1 MLCSE
6 TKNSLPAT
14 CRWQA
19 KSMVVINKITFLI
32 LLIIFLFRRFL
43 LQIDSWIYCHPNFLQ
58 IESLI
63 HLKFFFLLQVV
74 EEVVADSFVQVSA
87 LMPSHVVRLTWIYEE
102 IWLGTCCDTS
112 LQEGEAVLWHHG
124 HIVQALDN
132 LQFTLQVF
140 SLIE

>member
-1 MLCSE
+1 
-6 TKNSLPAT
+6 
-14 CRWQA
+14 
-19 KSMVVINKITFLI
+19 MVVINKITFLI

-43 LQIDSWIYCHPNFLQ
+43 LQIDSWIYCHPNFFQ

-112 LQEGEAVLWHHG
+112 LQEG
-124 HIVQALDN
+124 
-132 LQFTLQVF
+132 
-140 SLIE
+140 